1 MRRNVFLGNMLRY
14 GYMPVIG
21 VLLTSLLNF
30 AVVRGNEVISAVIDR
45 MLAGERIVFGS
56 FLAEFVLLTILG
68 SAAAFAASAVS
79 GKYSVRVAA
88 RYRCQVV
95 QKLYRME
102 YRYFDGHSSASVINK
117 VNADLNEAERFLN
130 ETFVMLAAD
139 AAAVVIYADYVR
151 RLHAG
156 LFMLVLLCYPLVL
169 WIANKLVQKIY
180 SLTMTYREKSDAITG
195 IAQDV
200 LNGILVVRSFG
211 LEDHFQGK
219 MHAAALDLVDN
230 EEKRAKVSNTA
241 MLIRKLIQWIPN
253 IVCAV
258 YAVALVMQGKLTIGG
273 LMAFILVLGRLVEAF
288 MGLPFNMVDAAG
300 SIVSIRRVEEI
311 LQAEEEPSGDSSAPS
326 RGDVV
331 LAFDDLTFGY
341 SDAQTVLENV
351 QFDVR
356 KGEKVAFV
364 GESGGGK
371 STIFRLLCGFYRPQ
385 KGVYRLYG
393 RDFADWDR
401 EKAREQFALVSQNVF
416 LFPVSIEE
424 NVRYGRWNA
433 THAEIVEACRE
444 AEIYDFIE
452 SLPMKYQTVVGE
464 RGAMLSGGQ
473 RQRIAI
479 ARAMLRDSDI
489 YIFDEPTSALDPE
502 SANAISRII
511 FQHFQGKTVVIISH
525 ELNYMAQADH
535 IVVVNMGAMAGS
547 GSHEA
552 LMKDCPVYHDLVQ
565 EQSYQEVFGV

>member
-1 MRRNVFLGNMLRY
+1 MRGCFLLRRNVFLGNMLRY

-326 RGDVV
+326 GGDVV

-479 ARAMLRDSDI
+479 ARAILKDAPI
-489 YIFDEPTSALDPE
+489 LLLDEPTSAIDE
-502 SANAISRII
+502 GTEAEIQRAIARVSEGRTCLTIAHRLSTIQDAEWI
-511 FQHFQGKTVVIISH
+511 FEVKEKHIEEVGTYDQ
-525 ELNYMAQADH
+525 YMET
-535 IVVVNMGAMAGS
+535 I
-547 GSHEA
+547 
-552 LMKDCPVYHDLVQ
+552 L
-565 EQSYQEVFGV
+565 